1 MDSAAT
7 ATHVERPDGEQ
18 SSPQVSHN
26 RLDKSK
32 DLSTVAWITAL
43 QLPTLSTASTTTGY

>member
-7 ATHVERPDGEQ
+7 ATHDGKPDGEH
-18 SSPQVSHN
+18 SSPQAFHN

-32 DLSTVAWITAL
+32 DLSTVSWITAL
-43 QLPTLSTASTTTGY
+43 QLPTLHSFYDY